1 MKFGHQ
7 ITRAA
12 IFQLQMQNKIK
23 RGGSSADNFLNLD
36 QIAHAHADT
45 DSYLYED
52 IAFYL
57 PHSSANY

>member
-1 MKFGHQ
+1 
-7 ITRAA
+7 
-12 IFQLQMQNKIK
+12 MQNKIK